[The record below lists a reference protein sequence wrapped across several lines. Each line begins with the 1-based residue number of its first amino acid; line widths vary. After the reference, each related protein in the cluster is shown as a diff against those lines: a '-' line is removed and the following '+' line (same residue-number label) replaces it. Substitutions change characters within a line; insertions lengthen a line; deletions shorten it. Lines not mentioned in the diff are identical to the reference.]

1 MNLTPNETLN
11 KLMKMPSQAFTVEEL
26 KYLITLSYPYP
37 LGYEKNVERIY
48 NRLREVPPEAGGLA
62 GGYLQ

>member
-1 MNLTPNETLN
+1 MNLVPSDTLT
-11 KLMKMPSQAFTVEEL
+11 KLMAMPSQAFTVEEL

-37 LGYEKNVERIY
+37 IGYKKNVDRIY